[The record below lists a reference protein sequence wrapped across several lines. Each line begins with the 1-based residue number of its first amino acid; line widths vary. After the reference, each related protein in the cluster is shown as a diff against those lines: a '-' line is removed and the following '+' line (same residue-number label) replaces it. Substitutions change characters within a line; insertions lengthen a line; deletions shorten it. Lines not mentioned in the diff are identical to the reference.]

1 MKYFPSD
8 KGTIWSN
15 KVNFVDENNVLVG
28 YDFYGMCCENFGWY
42 ISNKPTTD
50 LHDRLF
56 NEDTDENA
64 INESL
69 KDWTFDPSFFQKL
82 DTNINDYYDY
92 DQRAVFRL
100 VNGDNELFLHL
111 YNVHNGYYKHGFDF
125 AKGDEIIHT
134 GIL

>member
-8 KGTIWSN
+8 KGTIWST
-15 KVNFVDENNVLVG
+15 KVNFVDDNNVLVG
-28 YDFYGMCCENFGWY
+28 YDFFGCCCENFGWY

-50 LHDRLF
+50 LHDCLF
-56 NEDTDENA
+56 NNDVCDKA

-69 KDWTFDPSFFQKL
+69 KDWTFDIEFFNEL
-82 DTNINDYYDY
+82 DANNQVNCDN

-111 YNVHNGYYKHGFDF
+111 YNIHNGYYSHGFDF
-125 AKGDEIIHT
+125 SKDGQIIKN
-134 GIL
+134 GSL